1 MMPLCLA
8 GIGEENTIKKGLN
21 LKDMSLEEMD
31 RIWDEA
37 KSKGL

>member
-1 MMPLCLA
+1 MQEQELLD
-8 GIGEENTIKKGLN
+8 L

-31 RIWDEA
+31 RIWNEA